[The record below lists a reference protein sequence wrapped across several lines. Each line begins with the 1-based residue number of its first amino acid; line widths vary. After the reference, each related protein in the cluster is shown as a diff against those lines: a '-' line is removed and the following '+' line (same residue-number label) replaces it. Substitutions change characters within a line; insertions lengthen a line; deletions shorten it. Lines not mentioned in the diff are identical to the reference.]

1 MSAVLAMIR
10 DKLSSIA
17 VSATAVGGNQ
27 VHEVNL
33 KKPHGCHAESIV
45 RRLKRDAGSGGRV
58 GEAVAEDGG
67 DVEQEGRLVVA
78 EVVGDRLGHT
88 EYTA

>member
-27 VHEVNL
+27 VH
-33 KKPHGCHAESIV
+33 
-45 RRLKRDAGSGGRV
+45 AGSGGRV

-78 EVVGDRLGHT
+78 EVVGDGLGHA